1 MELKSQYS
9 LLDAALVRLHAFAP
23 EYSGG
28 LADHGPMVAEAMC
41 ALGRGD
47 AAQSWVERYVA
58 DLEPHPPA
66 GTALRDE
73 EWHRALGDPAAY
85 PRWLARMERE
95 ITESSAHEVFRC
107 WIGVLAPGFSAAAAH
122 GAIRTAHALRAL
134 RIEETPARKAELAR
148 GMAYWA
154 CQYEELPGWELD
166 VAPLERPPLE
176 ILSRIPTVAPGRD
189 HRPGFIVEGL
199 RGLATLEPFRPVVG
213 WLDPRRGE
221 SSLLDLGEAL
231 ALAFVAQSDRRII
244 AFTHML
250 TGFQA
255 ALELA
260 RHADAH
266 DRPLVI
272 RGAWHTAAAL
282 VAAFGNSTDL
292 PEALSR
298 AERSLESAP
307 LNPEAIREG
316 ALANGAEHSIKLAE
330 SALRAHHSRP
340 SRVWLEVGRIAVQR
354 IHG

>member
-1 MELKSQYS
+1 MELKSQYRP
-9 LLDAALVRLHAFAP
+9 LDAALERLHAFAP
-23 EYSGG
+23 EYGGG

-47 AAQSWVERYVA
+47 AAQAWVERYVA

-66 GTALRDE
+66 SSALRDE
-73 EWHRALGDPAAY
+73 EWHRALGDPTAY
-85 PRWLARMERE
+85 PRWLARMEQE
-95 ITESSAHEVFRC
+95 ITESSALEVFRR

-122 GAIRTAHALRAL
+122 GAIRTAHALRATS
-134 RIEETPARKAELAR
+134 IEETQARKTELAR

-154 CQYEELPGWELD
+154 CQYEELPGWEID
-166 VAPLERPPLE
+166 VAPLEQPPLE
-176 ILSRIPTVAPGRD
+176 ILLRIPTMAPDRD

-213 WLDPRRGE
+213 WLDPRCTE

-231 ALAFVAQSDRRII
+231 ALAFVAQGERRII

-250 TGFQA
+250 TAFQA

-260 RHADAH
+260 RHADAE

-272 RGAWHTAAAL
+272 RGAWHTGAAL
-282 VAAFGNSTDL
+282 MAAFGDSAKL

-298 AERSLESAP
+298 AQRALESAP
-307 LNPEAIREG
+307 LSPDAIRAG

-330 SALRAHHSRP
+330 AALRAHHSRP
-340 SRVWLEVGRIAVQR
+340 KRIWLEVGHIAVQR